1 MKKKPPL
8 RRGSKS
14 PRKRASLRA
23 TPPPARLLAAALRS
37 LGEGVFIAG
46 PKLRRDGLPLLFA
59 NGRLCAMTGYAQ
71 RELAGR
77 GHAFL
82 HADAVTLVRL
92 RRWLGKLQP
101 GLIFSGEGYLACK
114 SGATIF
120 AAWNFSPL
128 FNARGRI
135 THIVATYRDTTTRR
149 RLQEAL
155 VHAQRLD
162 AVGRLA
168 GGVAHDFNNLLSV
181 INGYCEI
188 LAARLPIH
196 DPSRREIHE
205 VHSAGQKAA
214 VLVRQLLA
222 FSRRQE
228 LHPQVINLNRLVRDR
243 GTILGRFLGSAG
255 KLHLDLS
262 HDLPNV
268 RADPAQ
274 LEQVLLNLTLNAR
287 DALRE
292 NGRVTISTSVRVIKF
307 SLNRRLTDTPP
318 GHYVLLSISDNGIG
332 MDTATQTQIFEPF
345 FTTKDAGKGTG
356 LGLAMVYG
364 VVQQSG
370 GHIQVHSASG
380 VGTTFEILLPA
391 VHARASATSDGLPV
405 LPSTHGRETVL
416 LIEEDDV
423 VRKMVAGILTADGYK
438 VLASRHA
445 REALREA
452 RRRGPVHLLVVQL
465 GDQAG
470 ENEKLARTLYAT
482 QPALRV
488 IGIGRPGTR
497 PLAWLASEY
506 QTCLA
511 KPFELSALLRAI
523 RTLLDTK
530 P

>member
-1 MKKKPPL
+1 MKKKPL
-8 RRGSKS
+8 RRK
-14 PRKRASLRA
+14 KAA
-23 TPPPARLLAAALRS
+23 IHTAPPPAKLLAAALRS
-37 LGEGVFIAG
+37 LGEGAFIAG
-46 PKLRRDGLPLLFA
+46 PKLYRDGLRILFA
-59 NGRLCAMTGYAQ
+59 NDRLCAMTGYT
-71 RELAGR
+71 RPELTGR
-77 GHAFL
+77 SHAFL
-82 HADAVTLVRL
+82 HADAAAIVRL
-92 RRWLGKLQP
+92 RRWMGKLSS
-101 GLIFSGEGYLACK
+101 GFIFSGEGYLACK
-114 SGATIF
+114 SAATIS

-128 FNARGRI
+128 FNTRGRL
-135 THIVATYRDTTTRR
+135 THIVATYRDTTTKR

-205 VHSAGQKAA
+205 VHAAGQKAA

-228 LHPQVINLNRLVRDR
+228 LHPQVINLNRLVRDHA
-243 GTILGRFLGSAG
+243 TILGRFLGSAG

-292 NGRVTISTSVRVIKF
+292 NGRVTISTSVRVVKYG
-307 SLNRRLTDTPP
+307 LNRRLTDTPP
-318 GHYVLLSISDNGIG
+318 GRYVLLSVSDNGIG
-332 MDTATQTQIFEPF
+332 MDAATQAQLFEPF
-345 FTTKDAGKGTG
+345 FTTKETGKGTG

-370 GHIQVHSASG
+370 GHIRVHSAPG
-380 VGTTFEILLPA
+380 VGTTFEIHLPA
-391 VHARASATSDGLPV
+391 VHARATAVPSNGLPM

-416 LIEEDDV
+416 LLEEDDV
-423 VRKMVAGILTADGYK
+423 VRKMIAGILVADGYK
-438 VLASRHA
+438 ILSARHA
-445 REALREA
+445 SEALREA
-452 RRRGPVHLLVVQL
+452 SRRGPVHLLVVQL
-465 GDQAG
+465 GDLTG
-470 ENEKLARTLYAT
+470 ENEKLARALFVTR
-482 QPALRV
+482 PALRV
-488 IGIGRPGTR
+488 IVIGRPGTH
-497 PLAWLASEY
+497 PLAWLAPEH
-506 QTCLA
+506 QACLA

-530 P
+530 S

>member
-1 MKKKPPL
+1 MKKKPP
-8 RRGSKS
+8 RRKKAAV
-14 PRKRASLRA
+14 RTA
-23 TPPPARLLAAALRS
+23 PPPARLLAAALRS
-37 LGEGVFIAG
+37 LGEGAFIAG
-46 PKLRRDGLPLLFA
+46 PKLHHDGLRILFA
-59 NGRLCAMTGYAQ
+59 NDRLCAMTGYA
-71 RELAGR
+71 RAELTGR

-82 HADAVTLVRL
+82 HADAIASVRL
-92 RRWLGKLQP
+92 RRWMGKLSS

-128 FNARGRI
+128 FNARDRM
-135 THIVATYRDTTTRR
+135 TYIVATYRDTTTKR

-205 VHSAGQKAA
+205 VHAAGQKAA

-228 LHPQVINLNRLVRDR
+228 LHPQVINLNRLVRDHA
-243 GTILGRFLGSAG
+243 TILGRFLGSGG
-255 KLHLDLS
+255 KLHLDLA

-292 NGRVTISTSVRVIKF
+292 NGRVTISTSVRVIKYG
-307 SLNRRLTDTPP
+307 LNRRLTDAPP
-318 GHYVLLSISDNGIG
+318 GRYVLLSVSDNGIG
-332 MDTATQTQIFEPF
+332 MDAATQTQLFEPF
-345 FTTKDAGKGTG
+345 FTTKEAGKGTG

-370 GHIQVHSASG
+370 GHIRVHSAPG
-380 VGTTFEILLPA
+380 VGTTFEIHLPA
-391 VHARASATSDGLPV
+391 VHARATATPPNGLPM

-416 LIEEDDV
+416 LLEEDDV

-438 VLASRHA
+438 ILSVRHA
-445 REALREA
+445 GEALREA

-470 ENEKLARTLYAT
+470 ENEKLARALYVIR
-482 QPALRV
+482 PALRV
-488 IGIGRPGTR
+488 IVIGRPGTH
-497 PLAWLASEY
+497 PLAWLAPEH
-506 QTCLA
+506 QAGLT
-511 KPFELSALLRAI
+511 KPFELSSLLRAI

>member
-1 MKKKPPL
+1 MKKTPL
-8 RRGSKS
+8 RRKKAAV
-14 PRKRASLRA
+14 RTA
-23 TPPPARLLAAALRS
+23 PPPARLLAAALRS
-37 LGEGVFIAG
+37 LGEGAFIAG
-46 PKLRRDGLPLLFA
+46 PKLRRDGLHILFA
-59 NGRLCAMTGYAQ
+59 NDRLCAMTGYT
-71 RELAGR
+71 RPELTGR

-82 HADAVTLVRL
+82 HADADAIVRL

-101 GLIFSGEGYLACK
+101 GLIFSGEGYLACR

-128 FNARGRI
+128 FNARNRI
-135 THIVATYRDTTTRR
+135 TYIVATYRDTTTKR

-255 KLHLDLS
+255 KLHLDLP

-292 NGRVTISTSVRVIKF
+292 DGRVTISTSLRVIKY
-307 SLNRRLTDTPP
+307 SMNRRLTDTPP
-318 GHYVLLSISDNGIG
+318 GRYVLLSVSDNGIG
-332 MDTATQTQIFEPF
+332 MDAATQAQIFEPF

-370 GHIQVHSASG
+370 GHIRVHSAPG
-380 VGTTFEILLPA
+380 VGTTFEILFPA
-391 VHARASATSDGLPV
+391 VHARASIPSNGLPM

-438 VLASRHA
+438 ILASRHA
-445 REALREA
+445 SEAFREA

-465 GDQAG
+465 GDHAG
-470 ENEKLARTLYAT
+470 ENEKLARTLCAT

-488 IGIGRPGTR
+488 IVIGRPGTR
-497 PLAWLASEY
+497 PLAWLAPEH

>member
-1 MKKKPPL
+1 MKKKLP
-8 RRGSKS
+8 RRKKTAV
-14 PRKRASLRA
+14 RTA
-23 TPPPARLLAAALRS
+23 PPPARLLAAALRS
-37 LGEGVFIAG
+37 LGEGSFIAE
-46 PKLRRDGLPLLFA
+46 PKLRRDGLRILFA
-59 NGRLCAMTGYAQ
+59 NDRLCAMTGYA
-71 RELAGR
+71 RPELTGR

-82 HADAVTLVRL
+82 HADAATIVRL
-92 RRWLGKLQP
+92 RRWMGKLQS

-128 FNARGRI
+128 FNARDRM
-135 THIVATYRDTTTRR
+135 TYIVATYRGTTTKR

-168 GGVAHDFNNLLSV
+168 GGVTHDFNNLLSV

-188 LAARLPIH
+188 LAARLPLH

-205 VHSAGQKAA
+205 VHAAGQKAA

-228 LHPQVINLNRLVRDR
+228 LYPQVINLNRLVRDHA
-243 GTILGRFLGSAG
+243 TILGRFLGAGG
-255 KLHLDLS
+255 KLHLDLA

-292 NGRVTISTSVRVIKF
+292 NGRVTISTSVRVVKYGQ
-307 SLNRRLTDTPP
+307 NRRLTDTPP
-318 GHYVLLSISDNGIG
+318 GRYVLLSVSDNGIG
-332 MDTATQTQIFEPF
+332 MDAATQTQLFEPF
-345 FTTKDAGKGTG
+345 FTTKEAGKGTG

-370 GHIQVHSASG
+370 GHIRVHSAPG
-380 VGTTFEILLPA
+380 VGTTFEIHLPA
-391 VHARASATSDGLPV
+391 VHARATAVPSSGLPA

-416 LIEEDDV
+416 LLEEDDV
-423 VRKMVAGILTADGYK
+423 VRKMIAGILTADGYK
-438 VLASRHA
+438 ILSVRRAS
-445 REALREA
+445 EGLREA

-465 GDQAG
+465 GDHAG
-470 ENEKLARTLYAT
+470 ENEKLARALYVIR
-482 QPALRV
+482 PALRV
-488 IGIGRPGTR
+488 IVIGRPGTY
-497 PLAWLASEY
+497 PLAWLAPEH
-506 QTCLA
+506 QVCLA
-511 KPFELSALLRAI
+511 KPFELSSLLRAI
-523 RTLLDTK
+523 RTLLDAK

>member
-1 MKKKPPL
+1 MKKKLP
-8 RRGSKS
+8 RRKKTAVR
-14 PRKRASLRA
+14 PA
-23 TPPPARLLAAALRS
+23 PPPARLLAAALRS
-37 LGEGVFIAG
+37 LGEGSFIAE
-46 PKLRRDGLPLLFA
+46 PKLRRDGLRILFA
-59 NGRLCAMTGYAQ
+59 NDRLCAMTGYA
-71 RELAGR
+71 RPELTGR

-82 HADAVTLVRL
+82 HTDAVAIVRL
-92 RRWLGKLQP
+92 RRWMGKLQS

-128 FNARGRI
+128 FNTRDRM
-135 THIVATYRDTTTRR
+135 TYIVATYRDTTTKR

-155 VHAQRLD
+155 VHSQRLD

-188 LAARLPIH
+188 LAARLPVH

-205 VHSAGQKAA
+205 VHAAGQKAA

-228 LHPQVINLNRLVRDR
+228 LHPHVISLNRLIRNHA
-243 GTILGRFLGSAG
+243 TILGRFLGASG
-255 KLHLDLS
+255 KLHLDLF

-292 NGRVTISTSVRVIKF
+292 NGRVTISTALREIKF
-307 SLNRRLTDTPP
+307 SLNRRVTDTPP
-318 GHYVLLSISDNGIG
+318 GHYVVLSVSDNGIG
-332 MDTATQTQIFEPF
+332 MDTATQTQLFEPF
-345 FTTKDAGKGTG
+345 FTTKEAGKGTG

-370 GHIQVHSASG
+370 GHIRVHSAPG
-380 VGTTFEILLPA
+380 VGATFEIFLPA
-391 VHARASATSDGLPV
+391 VHEPASAPSNSLPV

-416 LIEEDDV
+416 LIEEDHV

-438 VLASRHA
+438 ILAVRRA
-445 REALREA
+445 GEALREA
-452 RRRGPVHLLVVQL
+452 RRRRGPVHLLVAQL
-465 GDQAG
+465 GDPAG
-470 ENEKLARTLYAT
+470 ENEKLARALYAT
-482 QPALRV
+482 QPTLRV
-488 IGIGRPGTR
+488 IGIGRPGTN
-497 PLAWLASEY
+497 PLAWLAPEHQASL
-506 QTCLA
+506 T

-523 RTLLDTK
+523 RTLLDAK

>member
-1 MKKKPPL
+1 LKTAPKSRRKKAAV
-8 RRGSKS
+8 RT
-14 PRKRASLRA
+14 A
-23 TPPPARLLAAALRS
+23 PPPARLLAAALRN

-46 PKLRRDGLPLLFA
+46 PKIHRDGLRIVFS
-59 NGRLCAMTGYAQ
+59 NDRLCTMTGYAQ
-71 RELAGR
+71 SELTGR

-82 HADAVTLVRL
+82 HADTIALVRL
-92 RRWLGKLQP
+92 RRWLGRLQP
-101 GLIFSGEGYLACK
+101 ELLFSGEGYLACK

-135 THIVATYRDTTTRR
+135 AWIVATYRDTTTKR

-205 VHSAGQKAA
+205 VHAAGQKAA

-228 LHPQVINLNRLVRDR
+228 LHPQVINLNRLVRDHA
-243 GTILGRFLGSAG
+243 TILGRFLGSAG
-255 KLHLDLS
+255 KLHLDLP

-287 DALRE
+287 DALRD
-292 NGRVTISTSVRVIKF
+292 NGRVTISTSSRVIKYTM
-307 SLNRRLTDTPP
+307 NRRLTDTPP
-318 GHYVLLSISDNGIG
+318 GRYVLLSVSDNGIG
-332 MDTATQTQIFEPF
+332 MDASTQAQLFEPF
-345 FTTKDAGKGTG
+345 FTTKEAGKGTG

-370 GHIQVHSASG
+370 GHIRVHSAPG
-380 VGTTFEILLPA
+380 VGTTFEIHLPA
-391 VHARASATSDGLPV
+391 VHARASAPPAGLPT
-405 LPSTHGRETVL
+405 LPTTHGRESIL
-416 LIEEDDV
+416 LMEEDDV

-438 VLASRHA
+438 VLSARHA
-445 REALREA
+445 DESLREA
-452 RRRGPVHLLVVQL
+452 RRRGPVNLLVVQL
-465 GDQAG
+465 GDHAG

-488 IGIGRPGTR
+488 IVIGRPGTQ
-497 PLAWLASEY
+497 PLAWLAPEH
-506 QTCLA
+506 QTRLA

>member
-1 MKKKPPL
+1 MKKRPPL
-8 RRGSKS
+8 RRGFKLQ
-14 PRKRASLRA
+14 RKKAAGRTMPL
-23 TPPPARLLAAALRS
+23 PAKLLAAALHS

-46 PKLRRDGLPLLFA
+46 PKLHRDGLRILFA
-59 NGRLCAMTGYAQ
+59 NDRFCAMTGYT
-71 RELAGR
+71 RSELAGH
-77 GHAFL
+77 GHALL
-82 HADAVTLVRL
+82 HTDALAIVRL
-92 RRWLGKLQP
+92 RRWLGKLP
-101 GLIFSGEGYLACK
+101 LGLIFSGEGYLACK

-135 THIVATYRDTTTRR
+135 THIVATYRDTTAKR

-196 DPSRREIHE
+196 DHSRREIHE
-205 VHSAGQKAA
+205 IHAAGQKAA

-228 LHPQVINLNRLVRDR
+228 LRPHVINLNRLVRDHA
-243 GTILGRFLGSAG
+243 TILGRFLGSSG
-255 KLHLDLS
+255 KLHLDLP
-262 HDLPNV
+262 HDLPNI
-268 RADPAQ
+268 RADSSQ

-292 NGRVTISTSVRVIKF
+292 NGRVTISTALRVIKYAM
-307 SLNRRLTDTPP
+307 NRRVTDTPP
-318 GHYVLLSISDNGIG
+318 GRYVVLSVSDNGTG
-332 MDTATQTQIFEPF
+332 MDAATQAQLFEPF
-345 FTTKDAGKGTG
+345 FTTKEAGKGTG

-370 GHIQVHSASG
+370 GHIRVHSAPG
-380 VGTTFEILLPA
+380 VGTTFEILFPA
-391 VHARASATSDGLPV
+391 VHARASAPSNGLPV
-405 LPSTHGRETVL
+405 LPSTHGRETIL

-438 VLASRHA
+438 ILAARHA
-445 REALREA
+445 GEA

-465 GDQAG
+465 GDHTG

-488 IGIGRPGTR
+488 IGIGRPGTH
-497 PLAWLASEY
+497 PLAWLAPEH

-523 RTLLDTK
+523 RTLLDTR

>member
-1 MKKKPPL
+1 MKKKPL
-8 RRGSKS
+8 RREKTVIRLA
-14 PRKRASLRA
+14 PL
-23 TPPPARLLAAALRS
+23 PPRLLAAALCS

-46 PKLRRDGLPLLFA
+46 PKLRRDGLPILFA
-59 NGRLCAMTGYAQ
+59 NDRLCTMTGFA
-71 RELAGR
+71 RSEFTGR

-82 HADAVTLVRL
+82 HADAVTIARL
-92 RRWLGKLQP
+92 RRWLGKPQP
-101 GLIFSGEGYLACK
+101 RLLFSGEGYLTCK

-120 AAWNFSPL
+120 AAWNFSPI
-128 FNARGRI
+128 FNARDRL
-135 THIVATYRDTTTRR
+135 TYIVATYRDTTTKR
-149 RLQEAL
+149 RLQQAL

-162 AVGRLA
+162 AVDRLA

-196 DPSRREIHE
+196 DPSRHEIHE

-228 LHPQVINLNRLVRDR
+228 LHPQVINLNRLVRDH

-255 KLHLDLS
+255 KLHLDLP

-268 RADPAQ
+268 RADPGQ

-292 NGRVTISTSVRVIKF
+292 NGRVTISTSVRVIKN
-307 SLNRRLTDTPP
+307 SRNRRLTDTPP
-318 GHYVLLSISDNGIG
+318 GRYVLLSVSDNGIG
-332 MDTATQTQIFEPF
+332 MDAATQIQIFEPF

-370 GHIQVHSASG
+370 GHIRVHSAPG

-391 VHARASATSDGLPV
+391 VHARAGALSTGLST
-405 LPSTHGRETVL
+405 LPSTHGHETIL
-416 LIEEDDV
+416 LVEEDDV

-438 VLASRHA
+438 ILASRHA

-452 RRRGPVHLLVVQL
+452 RRRGAVHLLVVQL
-465 GDQAG
+465 GDHAG
-470 ENEKLARTLYAT
+470 ENEKLARALYAT
-482 QPALRV
+482 RPALRV
-488 IGIGRPGTR
+488 IVIGRPGTL
-497 PLAWLASEY
+497 PLAWLAPEH
-506 QTCLA
+506 QARLA
-511 KPFELSALLRAI
+511 KPFELSALLRAV

>member
-1 MKKKPPL
+1 MKKKLP
-8 RRGSKS
+8 RRKKTAV
-14 PRKRASLRA
+14 RTA
-23 TPPPARLLAAALRS
+23 PPPARLLAAALRS
-37 LGEGVFIAG
+37 LGEGSFIAE
-46 PKLRRDGLPLLFA
+46 PKLRRDGLRILFA
-59 NGRLCAMTGYAQ
+59 NDRLCAMTGYA
-71 RELAGR
+71 RPELTGR

-82 HADAVTLVRL
+82 HTDAAAIVRL
-92 RRWLGKLQP
+92 RRSIGKLQS
-101 GLIFSGEGYLACK
+101 GLIVSGEGYLACK

-128 FNARGRI
+128 FNTRGRLAY
-135 THIVATYRDTTTRR
+135 IVATYRDTTTKR
-149 RLQEAL
+149 RLQDAL
-155 VHAQRLD
+155 VHSQRLD

-188 LAARLPIH
+188 LAARLPAH

-205 VHSAGQKAA
+205 VHAAGQKAA

-228 LHPQVINLNRLVRDR
+228 LHPQVINLNRLVRDHA
-243 GTILGRFLGSAG
+243 TILGRFLGSAG
-255 KLHLDLS
+255 KLHLDLP

-268 RADPAQ
+268 RADPSQ
-274 LEQVLLNLTLNAR
+274 IEQVLLNLTLNAR

-292 NGRVTISTSVRVIKF
+292 NGRVTISTSLRVVKYA
-307 SLNRRLTDTPP
+307 LNRRVTDTPP
-318 GHYVLLSISDNGIG
+318 GRYVLLSVSDNGIG
-332 MDTATQTQIFEPF
+332 MDASTQAQLFEPF

-370 GHIQVHSASG
+370 GHIRVHSAPG
-380 VGTTFEILLPA
+380 VGTTFEIHLPA
-391 VHARASATSDGLPV
+391 VHARASALPKGLPA
-405 LPSTHGRETVL
+405 LPSTHGRETIL
-416 LIEEDDV
+416 LLEEDDV

-438 VLASRHA
+438 VLSVRHA
-445 REALREA
+445 GEALREA
-452 RRRGPVHLLVVQL
+452 RRRGRVHLLVVQL
-465 GDQAG
+465 GDHMG
-470 ENEKLARTLYAT
+470 ENEKLARALYVT
-482 QPALRV
+482 RPALRV
-488 IGIGRPGTR
+488 LVIGRPGTH
-497 PLAWLASEY
+497 PLAWLAPEH
-506 QTCLA
+506 QACLT

>member
-1 MKKKPPL
+1 
-8 RRGSKS
+8 
-14 PRKRASLRA
+14 
-23 TPPPARLLAAALRS
+23 LAAALRS
-37 LGEGVFIAG
+37 LGEGVFIAE
-46 PKLRRDGLPLLFA
+46 PKLHRDGLRIRFA
-59 NGRLCAMTGYAQ
+59 NDQLCEMTGYT
-71 RELAGR
+71 RTELTGR
-77 GHAFL
+77 SHGFL
-82 HADAVTLVRL
+82 HADAIAIMRL

-101 GLIFSGEGYLACK
+101 GLVFSGEGYLACK

-120 AAWNFSPL
+120 ASWNFSPL
-128 FNARGRI
+128 FHGRGRI
-135 THIVATYRDTTTRR
+135 THIVATYRDTTANR

-188 LAARLPIH
+188 LAARLPAH

-205 VHSAGQKAA
+205 VHAAGQKAA

-228 LHPQVINLNRLVRDR
+228 LHPQVINLNRLVRNHA
-243 GTILGRFLGSAG
+243 TILGRFLGSAG
-255 KLHLDLS
+255 KLHLDLP

-292 NGRVTISTSVRVIKF
+292 NGRVTISTALREVKYAM
-307 SLNRRLTDTPP
+307 NRRVTDTPP
-318 GHYVLLSISDNGIG
+318 GRYVQLSVSDNGIG
-332 MDTATQTQIFEPF
+332 MDVATQTQLFEPF

-370 GHIQVHSASG
+370 GHIRVHSAPG
-380 VGTTFEILLPA
+380 VGTTFEILFPA
-391 VHARASATSDGLPV
+391 VRARASAPTGGLPV
-405 LPSTHGRETVL
+405 LPATHGRETVL

-438 VLASRHA
+438 ILAARHA
-445 REALREA
+445 GEGLRDA
-452 RRRGPVHLLVVQL
+452 RRRGPVHLLVVQM
-465 GDQAG
+465 GDPAG

-488 IGIGRPGTR
+488 ICIGRPGTNQ
-497 PLAWLASEY
+497 LVWLSPEH
-506 QTCLA
+506 QTCLS

-523 RTLLDTK
+523 RTLLDAKT
-530 P
+530 

>member
-1 MKKKPPL
+1 MKKKLP
-8 RRGSKS
+8 RRKKTAV
-14 PRKRASLRA
+14 RTA
-23 TPPPARLLAAALRS
+23 PPPARLLAAALRS
-37 LGEGVFIAG
+37 LGEGSFIAE
-46 PKLRRDGLPLLFA
+46 PKLRRDGLRILFA
-59 NGRLCAMTGYAQ
+59 NDRLCAMTGYA
-71 RELAGR
+71 RPELTGR

-82 HADAVTLVRL
+82 HTDAAAIVRL
-92 RRWLGKLQP
+92 RRWMGKLQS
-101 GLIFSGEGYLACK
+101 GLIFSGEGYLAGK

-128 FNARGRI
+128 FNTRGRLAY
-135 THIVATYRDTTTRR
+135 IVATYRDTTTKR

-188 LAARLPIH
+188 LAARLPVH

-205 VHSAGQKAA
+205 VHAAGQKAA

-228 LHPQVINLNRLVRDR
+228 LHPQVINLNRLVRDHA
-243 GTILGRFLGSAG
+243 TILGRFLGSTG

-262 HDLPNV
+262 PDLPNV
-268 RADPAQ
+268 RADPSQ

-292 NGRVTISTSVRVIKF
+292 NGRVTISTSVRVVKYG
-307 SLNRRLTDTPP
+307 LNRRLTDTPP
-318 GHYVLLSISDNGIG
+318 GRYVLLSVSDNGVG
-332 MDTATQTQIFEPF
+332 MDAATQAQLFEPF
-345 FTTKDAGKGTG
+345 FTTKEAGKGTG

-370 GHIQVHSASG
+370 GHIRVHSAPG
-380 VGTTFEILLPA
+380 VGTTFEIHLPA
-391 VHARASATSDGLPV
+391 VHARASAPPKSLPA

-416 LIEEDDV
+416 LLEEDDV

-438 VLASRHA
+438 VLSVRHPG
-445 REALREA
+445 EALREA
-452 RRRGPVHLLVVQL
+452 RRRGPVHLLVVQF
-465 GDQAG
+465 GDHAG
-470 ENEKLARTLYAT
+470 ENEKLARALYVT
-482 QPALRV
+482 RPALRV
-488 IGIGRPGTR
+488 IVIGRPGTH
-497 PLAWLASEY
+497 PLAWLAPEH
-506 QTCLA
+506 QACLT
-511 KPFELSALLRAI
+511 KPFELSSLLRAI

>member
-1 MKKKPPL
+1 VKKKPPRS
-8 RRGSKS
+8 RRKKNPVRS
-14 PRKRASLRA
+14 AL
-23 TPPPARLLAAALRS
+23 PPARLLAAALRN
-37 LGEGVFIAG
+37 LGDGVFIAG
-46 PKLRRDGLPLLFA
+46 PKLRRDGLRILFA
-59 NGRLCAMTGYAQ
+59 NDRLCAMTGYAPA
-71 RELAGR
+71 ELTGR
-77 GHAFL
+77 GHAVL
-82 HADAVTLVRL
+82 HADALAIVRL

-101 GLIFSGEGYLACK
+101 GLIFPGEGYLACK

-120 AAWNFSPL
+120 AAWNLSPI
-128 FNARGRI
+128 FNARGRL
-135 THIVATYRDTTTRR
+135 TYIVATYRDTTAKR

-205 VHSAGQKAA
+205 IHAAGQKAA

-228 LHPQVINLNRLVRDR
+228 LHPQVINLNRLVRDHA
-243 GTILGRFLGSAG
+243 TILGRFLGSAG
-255 KLHLDLS
+255 KLHLDLP

-268 RADPAQ
+268 RADPSQ

-292 NGRVTISTSVRVIKF
+292 NGRVTISTSVRVVKYAM
-307 SLNRRLTDTPP
+307 NRRVTDTPP
-318 GHYVLLSISDNGIG
+318 GRYVLLSVSDNGIG
-332 MDTATQTQIFEPF
+332 MDTDTQTQIFEPF
-345 FTTKDAGKGTG
+345 FTTKEAGKGTG

-370 GHIQVHSASG
+370 GHIRVHSAPG
-380 VGTTFEILLPA
+380 VGTTFEIHLPA
-391 VHARASATSDGLPV
+391 VHARASAPPNGLPV
-405 LPSTHGRETVL
+405 LPSTHGRETIL

-438 VLASRHA
+438 ILSARHA
-445 REALREA
+445 GEALREA
-452 RRRGPVHLLVVQL
+452 RRRRGPVHLLVVPL
-465 GDQAG
+465 GDHTG
-470 ENEKLARTLYAT
+470 ENEKLARTLHAT
-482 QPALRV
+482 RPALRV
-488 IGIGRPGTR
+488 IGIGRPGTH
-497 PLAWLASEY
+497 PLAWLAPEH

-511 KPFELSALLRAI
+511 KPFELSALLRTI

>member
-1 MKKKPPL
+1 MKKKPPN
-8 RRGSKS
+8 RSKA
-14 PRKRASLRA
+14 RRASTRRT
-23 TPPPARLLAAALRS
+23 TPPLLPDALLAQALRG
-37 LGEGVFIAG
+37 LGEGAFLAE
-46 PKLRRDGLPLLFA
+46 PKVRADGLRVLFA
-59 NGRLCAMTGYAQ
+59 NDQLCTITGY
-71 RELAGR
+71 RLPELTGR

-82 HADAVTLVRL
+82 HADPAVLVRL
-92 RRWLGKLQP
+92 RRWLRKLQP
-101 GLIFSGEGYLACK
+101 GFTLSGEGYLACK
-114 SGATIF
+114 SGAPIY
-120 AAWNFSPL
+120 AAWSFSPL
-128 FNARGRI
+128 FDARGRAA
-135 THIVATYRDTTTRR
+135 HIVAIYRDMTDKR

-205 VHSAGQKAA
+205 IHAAGQKAA

-228 LHPQVINLNRLVRDR
+228 LHPHVINLNRLVRDHVA
-243 GTILGRFLGSAG
+243 ILGRFLGSAG
-255 KLHLDLS
+255 KLLLDLAP
-262 HDLPNV
+262 DLPNV

-274 LEQVLLNLTLNAR
+274 LQQVLLNLTLNAR

-292 NGRVTISTSVRVIKF
+292 NGRVTISTALREIKH
-307 SLNRRLTDTPP
+307 SLNRRITDTPP
-318 GHYVLLSISDNGIG
+318 GRYVLLSVNDNGMG
-332 MDTATQTQIFEPF
+332 MDAATQAQLFEPF

-370 GHIQVHSASG
+370 GYIRVHSAPG

-391 VHARASATSDGLPV
+391 VRERASALSNGLPA
-405 LPSTHGRETVL
+405 LPATRGREPVL
-416 LIEEDDV
+416 LVEEDDV

-438 VLASRHA
+438 VLAARHA
-445 REALREA
+445 GEALREA
-452 RRRGPVHLLVVQL
+452 RRRGPVQLLVAQL
-465 GDQAG
+465 GDPAG

-482 QPALRV
+482 RPTLRV
-488 IGIGRPGTR
+488 ISTGRPAAR
-497 PLAWLASEY
+497 PLAWLAPEH

-511 KPFELSALLRAI
+511 KPFELSALLLAI
-523 RTLLDTK
+523 RALLDAK